1 VSQPTDRMANL
12 TQDTLQKMLAA
23 AEEMKLPEGEYLTLA
38 NVLRD
43 EFNKVK
49 PEKVVMTRN
58 VLKTKVKF
66 FSEKGRKALEIEVLE
81 RTVYRSPHVA
91 EYRFTVNG
99 EEDVLPQ
106 HTLGNKVA
114 RLYRLNRTTA
124 MEMDGFRM
132 TLEEFVKQMRE
143 EDRSLRDPEGDQD
156 DEYYSLDWVMVCALG
171 LVVG

>member
-1 VSQPTDRMANL
+1 MANL